1 MKLNLLLI
9 AAILG
14 IGALTIM
21 FNTRPKEELVT
32 ESAPVSSLS
41 FDEKIAKTPYE
52 TATFG
57 MG

>member
-1 MKLNLLLI
+1 
-9 AAILG
+9 
-14 IGALTIM
+14 M
-21 FNTRPKEELVT
+21 FRTRIKEELVI
-32 ESAPVSSLS
+32 ESAPISHLS

>member
-1 MKLNLLLI
+1 MKSKLLLI
-9 AAILG
+9 VLISG
-14 IGALTIM
+14 VGVLTIM
-21 FNTRPKEELVT
+21 FRTRIKEELVI
-32 ESAPVSSLS
+32 ESVPVSSLS

>member
-1 MKLNLLLI
+1 MKSKLLLT
-9 AAILG
+9 ALILG
-14 IGALTIM
+14 VGALTIM
-21 FNTRPKEELVT
+21 FRTRIKEELVI
-32 ESAPVSSLS
+32 ESAPISHLS

>member
-1 MKLNLLLI
+1 MKFKPLLI
-9 AAILG
+9 AIILC

-21 FNTRPKEELVT
+21 LNTRPKEELVT
-32 ESAPVSSLS
+32 ESSPVSNLS
-41 FDEKIAKTPYE
+41 FDEKVAKTPYE